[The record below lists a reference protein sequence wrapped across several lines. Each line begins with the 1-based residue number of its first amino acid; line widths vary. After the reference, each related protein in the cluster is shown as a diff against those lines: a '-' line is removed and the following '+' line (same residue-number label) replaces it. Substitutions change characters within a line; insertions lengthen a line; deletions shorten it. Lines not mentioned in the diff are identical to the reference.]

1 MSQLKQKSP
10 PPLAK
15 PSPKKVILFKAISIL
30 LSFLILGLLEIAL
43 RFFHYGYDL
52 SLFIDYSGDRN
63 YMVFNPN
70 ASKKYFSNQEIA
82 TVGNS
87 ELFKKKKDGNTL
99 RIFVLGESTTIGY
112 PYFHNGS
119 FHRWLQYRLSHSFP
133 DKNFEIINIAL
144 TAVNSYTVLGFARE
158 VVDYEPDAVLIYTG
172 HNEYYG
178 ALGVGSTENIGGNPR
193 LVNLLL
199 SLRDFRITQL
209 ITNLY
214 GNLQNAFAS
223 GKAGSGGTRMK
234 LMVADQQI
242 PYQSVLY
249 KRGVEQFRANMNETL
264 ELFNKQNIPVFI
276 SNLVS
281 NEKDLKP
288 FVSFPVDGLQFPE
301 FKKNFNLGLKALR
314 QKDNYSA
321 YTYFKTADQ
330 NYNSHALCEYYLG
343 KLAYNRGDFKRAKAY
358 FSKARDL
365 DGLRF
370 RAPAELNTVIDQL
383 CRTYKNAHLVDTK
396 AAFEANSAN
405 GIIGDELILE
415 HVHPDLRGYSI
426 LSDVFYEVL
435 KKNNLIS
442 VNAEKEMSYNQLVH
456 HMPITNVDSLA
467 GIYTVTRLKKSW
479 PFSEAL
485 AVSSIRIESEE
496 DKIAYDLSTKRI
508 EWLEAISRL
517 YTFYSE
523 NRDLAKAKTAVEALV
538 LEYPTDVQYYE
549 KAAMLSG
556 ELKDYKNAVFYFKK
570 AFEMAPTFDKAR
582 FLFVIYLK
590 LDQPTEAIPYL
601 NYAIANNASGMNLGP
616 VKQFAEQVI
625 QLQNAYVRDSANIS
639 ILNQIA
645 NTYFRMDNQD
655 GAAKYVR
662 KVLKAD
668 ADNKDALA
676 LLSLIKK

>member
-1 MSQLKQKSP
+1 M
-10 PPLAK
+10 
-15 PSPKKVILFKAISIL
+15 I
-30 LSFLILGLLEIAL
+30 
-43 RFFHYGYDL
+43 
-52 SLFIDYSGDRN
+52 
-63 YMVFNPN
+63 FNPN

-301 FKKNFNLGLKALR
+301 FKKNYESGFGSSSKEGHGTRLLPILKRLIRAITPTR
-314 QKDNYSA
+314 FA
-321 YTYFKTADQ
+321 T
-330 NYNSHALCEYYLG
+330 YYLG
-343 KLAYNRGDFKRAKAY
+343 QLAYNQGDFKRRPKRI
-358 FSKARDL
+358 FPEPEIWTDC
-365 DGLRF
+365 GF
-370 RAPAELNTVIDQL
+370 RAPAELEYRSSSQL
-383 CRTYKNAHLVDTK
+383 CRTYKDAHLVDAK

-415 HVHPDLRGYSI
+415 HVHPDLRGYAI
-426 LSDVFYEVL
+426 LSDVFYEAL
-435 KKNNLIS
+435 KKNKIIAGNPKMRLS
-442 VNAEKEMSYNQLVH
+442 FNQL
-456 HMPITNVDSLA
+456 SA
-467 GIYTVTRLKKSW
+467 GY
-479 PFSEAL
+479 A
-485 AVSSIRIESEE
+485 
-496 DKIAYDLSTKRI
+496 
-508 EWLEAISRL
+508 
-517 YTFYSE
+517 
-523 NRDLAKAKTAVEALV
+523 
-538 LEYPTDVQYYE
+538 
-549 KAAMLSG
+549 
-556 ELKDYKNAVFYFKK
+556 DY
-570 AFEMAPTFDKAR
+570 
-582 FLFVIYLK
+582 
-590 LDQPTEAIPYL
+590 
-601 NYAIANNASGMNLGP
+601 
-616 VKQFAEQVI
+616 
-625 QLQNAYVRDSANIS
+625 
-639 ILNQIA
+639 
-645 NTYFRMDNQD
+645 
-655 GAAKYVR
+655 
-662 KVLKAD
+662 
-668 ADNKDALA
+668 
-676 LLSLIKK
+676 